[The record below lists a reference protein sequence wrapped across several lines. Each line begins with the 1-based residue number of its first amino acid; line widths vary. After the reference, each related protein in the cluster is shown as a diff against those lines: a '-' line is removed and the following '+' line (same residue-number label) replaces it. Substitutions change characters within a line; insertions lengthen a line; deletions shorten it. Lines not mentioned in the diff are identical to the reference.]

1 MIEFIDYVMRKSLI
15 LVCVVKFVLVRND
28 NLIWYCLW
36 KQTAETQEGNCF
48 KLAPVFMKD
57 ALVSS

>member
-1 MIEFIDYVMRKSLI
+1 MIEFIDYVMCKSLI

-36 KQTAETQEGNCF
+36 KQMQRDKREIVF
-48 KLAPVFMKD
+48 KLVPVFMKD